1 VKIYSLFLG
10 LAAFVPCAFA
20 APSDS
25 VSTPEPGTIVMLA
38 TGLAGIGFAAWR
50 RNRSK

>member
-1 VKIYSLFLG
+1 VKISLLFLG
-10 LAAFVPCAFA
+10 LCAFVPCAFA
-20 APSDS
+20 APADS
-25 VSTPEPGTIVMLA
+25 VNSPEPGTIVMLA